1 MDYNSALD
9 NVYKNLPE
17 SILKKERFELQEVK
31 SMIQGNKT
39 IISNFSSIIGQIRRE
54 PEHLLKFLLRELATP
69 GNIDGPRLVLGR
81 KISSKLIQQKVDEY
95 VKIFVLCHDCKKPD
109 TKLIKE
115 DKILSIKCMACGAKH
130 PIKSKI

>member
-39 IISNFSSIIGQIRRE
+39 IISNFGSIISQIRRE

-69 GNIDGPRLVLGR
+69 GSIDGPRLVLGR
-81 KISSKLIQQKVDEY
+81 KISSKLIQQKVDE
-95 VKIFVLCHDCKKPD
+95 
-109 TKLIKE
+109 
-115 DKILSIKCMACGAKH
+115 
-130 PIKSKI
+130 

>member
-39 IISNFSSIIGQIRRE
+39 IISNFGSIISQIRRE

-69 GNIDGPRLVLGR
+69 GSIDGPRLVLGR

>member
-31 SMIQGNKT
+31 SIIQGNKT
-39 IISNFSSIIGQIRRE
+39 IIPNFSSIIGQIRRE
-54 PEHLLKFLLRELATP
+54 PQHLLKFLLRELATP

-95 VKIFVLCHDCKKPD
+95 VKIFVLCPDCKKPD

>member
-9 NVYKNLPE
+9 NIYKNLPE

-95 VKIFVLCHDCKKPD
+95 VKIFVLCRDCKKPD

>member
-1 MDYNSALD
+1 MDYNNALD

-31 SMIQGNKT
+31 SIIQGNKT
-39 IISNFSSIIGQIRRE
+39 IISNFSSIVSQIRRE
-54 PEHLLKFLLRELATP
+54 AQHLLKFLLRELATP
-69 GNIDGPRLVLGR
+69 GNIDGPRLILGR
-81 KISSKLIQQKVDEY
+81 KISSRLIQQKVEEY
-95 VKIFVLCHDCKKPD
+95 VKIFVLCPECKKPD

-130 PIKSKI
+130 TIKSKI

>member
-1 MDYNSALD
+1 MDYNAALD

-31 SMIQGNKT
+31 SIIQGNKT
-39 IISNFSSIIGQIRRE
+39 IISNFNSIVSQIRRE

-95 VKIFVLCHDCKKPD
+95 VKIFVLCRDCKKPD

-130 PIKSKI
+130 PIRSKI

>member
-1 MDYNSALD
+1 MDYNAALD

-31 SMIQGNKT
+31 SIIQGNKT
-39 IISNFSSIIGQIRRE
+39 IISNFSSIVSQIRRE
-54 PEHLLKFLLRELATP
+54 PQQLLKFLLRELATP
-69 GNIDGPRLVLGR
+69 GNIDGPRLILGR
-81 KISSKLIQQKVDEY
+81 KISSRLIQQKVEEY
-95 VKIFVLCHDCKKPD
+95 VKIFVLCPECKKPD

>member
-1 MDYNSALD
+1 MDYNAALD

-31 SMIQGNKT
+31 SIIQGNKT
-39 IISNFSSIIGQIRRE
+39 IISNFNSIVSQIRRE

-81 KISSKLIQQKVDEY
+81 KISSRLIQQKVDEY
-95 VKIFVLCHDCKKPD
+95 VKIFVLCRDCKKPD

-130 PIKSKI
+130 PIRSKI

>member
-31 SMIQGNKT
+31 SIIQGNKT
-39 IISNFSSIIGQIRRE
+39 IISNFSSIVSQIRRE
-54 PEHLLKFLLRELATP
+54 PQHLLKFLLRELATP
-69 GNIDGPRLVLGR
+69 GNIDGPRLILGR
-81 KISSKLIQQKVDEY
+81 KISSRLIQQKVEEY